1 MMPMTTPHRPARR
14 LRTLAFPLCIALVAA
29 LSGCIGGVPHNR
41 SLYSVKQPVVTAQ
54 THVLDV
60 RTMAYGLPQSEQAR
74 LDEWLEAMDFGYGDR
89 VSVDGAIGD
98 DAIAQIAALVEQRGM
113 MLSANAPVTQGGL
126 PPGVVR
132 VVLTRATAAVPGCP
146 DWSADSDANPYN
158 ATYPNF
164 GCAINGNMA
173 VMIADPQDLLR
184 GQRAGG
190 GTDIMTAAK
199 PIESYR
205 EQPPSSQRGLI
216 GAQTAS
222 QGGNQQ

>member
-1 MMPMTTPHRPARR
+1 MTTPRHPVRRPHG
-14 LRTLAFPLCIALVAA
+14 LALLPLCIALVGG
-29 LSGCIGGVPHNR
+29 LSGCIGGLPDNR
-41 SLYSVKQPVVTAQ
+41 SLYSVKQPVVTAR
-54 THVLDV
+54 TDMLDV
-60 RTMAYGLPQSEQAR
+60 RTIAYGLPRSEQIR

-98 DAIAQIAALVEQRGM
+98 DAIAQIAALVERRGM
-113 MLSANAPVTQGGL
+113 MLSSNPPVTQGRL
-126 PPGVVR
+126 PPGIVR
-132 VVLTRATAAVPGCP
+132 VVLTRSTAAVPDCP
-146 DWSADSDANPYN
+146 DWSANSDANPYN

-173 VMIADPQDLLR
+173 AMIADPQDLLR

-205 EQPPSSQRGLI
+205 EQPPSAQRGLI
-216 GAQTAS
+216 GAQTGS
-222 QGGNQQ
+222 QGGNQP